1 MTDLMRE
8 ACLIDGQWVTADKW
22 IAVDN
27 PATGERIGRVPRCS
41 GKQVEQA
48 IDAAARAMIP
58 WAQRPAKERASV
70 LRRYFDLIMA
80 DQEALA
86 ALLTREHG
94 KPLAEARGEHAS
106 PAHPQDWNRKSSRE

>member
-22 IAVDN
+22 IDVDN
-27 PATGERIGRVPRCS
+27 PATGERIGRVPRCR

-58 WAQRPAKERASV
+58 WAQRPAQERASV
-70 LRRYFDLIMA
+70 LRRYFDL
-80 DQEALA
+80 
-86 ALLTREHG
+86 RS
-94 KPLAEARGEHAS
+94 EARRRGKEWVS
-106 PAHPQDWNRKSSRE
+106 TSRARWWPYL